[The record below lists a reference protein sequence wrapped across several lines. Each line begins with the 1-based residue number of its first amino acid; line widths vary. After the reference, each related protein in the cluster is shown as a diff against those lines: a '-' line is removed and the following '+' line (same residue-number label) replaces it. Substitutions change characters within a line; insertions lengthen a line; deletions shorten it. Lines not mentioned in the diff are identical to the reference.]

1 MSWDSRALDSPAVRA
16 NHYFYLLIFR
26 IFEFWKKKER
36 NISHTEFCVG
46 DLVHG
51 LTKPQPMCVCVCLQ
65 QDKEKVQS
73 FGLFLAPG
81 ELKEIK
87 KTQKQEKVVEGQ
99 LK

>member
-1 MSWDSRALDSPAVRA
+1 
-16 NHYFYLLIFR
+16 
-26 IFEFWKKKER
+26 
-36 NISHTEFCVG
+36 
-46 DLVHG
+46 
-51 LTKPQPMCVCVCLQ
+51 MCVCVCLQ

>member
-1 MSWDSRALDSPAVRA
+1 L
-16 NHYFYLLIFR
+16 
-26 IFEFWKKKER
+26 KKKGKKHFTHR
-36 NISHTEFCVG
+36 ILCGGFSTWANKAATNV
-46 DLVHG
+46 
-51 LTKPQPMCVCVCLQ
+51 CVCVCLQ